1 MDFPEPVHVKSWNN
15 REKVYICRK
24 QQEQDENYNYFITQI
39 VHVIVSVAPQIS
51 ENAWFV
57 ILVLFSKYQG
67 FEIELSIL
75 NNNKFYWKLEN
86 N

>member
-1 MDFPEPVHVKSWNN
+1 MDFPELVHVKSWNN
-15 REKVYICRK
+15 RGKVYICRK
-24 QQEQDENYNYFITQI
+24 QQKQDENYNYFITQI
-39 VHVIVSVAPQIS
+39 VHVIVSVAPQIA